1 MMKIGFRYAIDVLM
15 ENYRGMKTTH
25 ADAELLQQLK
35 EGIEYLCRPWREDLT
50 ENIRSPLFEEGENS
64 PIEDAEEVVRRGNI
78 HVEMSYYVWDVLK
91 EIGVVK
97 G

>member
-1 MMKIGFRYAIDVLM
+1 MKIGFKYAIEVLL
-15 ENYRGMKTTH
+15 EQYRALKSQD
-25 ADAELLQQLK
+25 ADADQIQQIK

-50 ENIRSPLFEEGENS
+50 ENIPSPLFEDGEKRS
-64 PIEDAEEVVRRGNI
+64 VEDAMEVARRGNI

-91 EIGVVK
+91 EIGVVN